1 LLFLQKS
8 HAMQLNYVHWN
19 VDPEIFRIAFEAPL
33 VGEIDLAIRYYGLL
47 FALGF
52 VVGYFI
58 MLRIF
63 KKEGLTVELLD
74 KLATYMV
81 ISTIIGARL
90 GHVLFYEPGY
100 YFSNPSE
107 ILKVW
112 HGGLAS
118 HGAAIGI
125 IVALWIFSK
134 KTHKRFF
141 WVIDRIVIVVALAG
155 AFIRTGNLMNS
166 EIFGSPT
173 DLPWAFIFVQSDP
186 EMIPRHPS
194 QIYEALSYLAIFV
207 FLIITYYRKEG
218 KPKDGVLFGW
228 FFILV
233 FGARFLLE
241 FLKAPQVAF
250 EQEMMLNMGQLLS
263 IPFVIIGV
271 ILVKRAKKRPTLKNT
286 GGGKKP

>member
-1 LLFLQKS
+1 ML
-8 HAMQLNYVHWN
+8 LNYIHWN
-19 VDPEIFRIAFEAPL
+19 VDPELFNIAFEAPL
-33 VGEIDLAIRYYGLL
+33 LGEVNLAIRYYGLL

-52 VVGYFI
+52 VVGYLI
-58 MLRIF
+58 MQRMF
-63 KKEGLTVELLD
+63 KKEGLSIELLD

-81 ISTIIGARL
+81 ISTVIGARL

-100 YFSNPSE
+100 YFAHPVE

-125 IVALWIFSK
+125 IIALLLFAR
-134 KTHKRFF
+134 KTKRSFL
-141 WVIDRIVIVVALAG
+141 WTIDRIAVVVALAG

-173 DLPWAFIFVQSDP
+173 EVPWAFIFVQSDQQL
-186 EMIPRHPS
+186 IPRHPS
-194 QIYEALSYLAIFV
+194 QIYEALSYLAIFI
-207 FLIITYYRKEG
+207 FLIWSYYHKNG
-218 KPKDGVLFGW
+218 KPKEGSLIGW
-228 FFILV
+228 FLILV

-250 EQEMMLNMGQLLS
+250 EQEMLLNMGQILS
-263 IPFVIIGV
+263 IPFVIGGIM
-271 ILVKRAKKRPTLKNT
+271 LLKRAKNRPQ
-286 GGGKKP
+286 GKPHQGKSKKT

>member
-1 LLFLQKS
+1 ML
-8 HAMQLNYVHWN
+8 LNYIHWN
-19 VDPEIFRIAFEAPL
+19 VDPEIFHVNFNAPIL
-33 VGEIDLAIRYYGLL
+33 GEVDLAVRYYGLL

-58 MLRIF
+58 MQRMF
-63 KKEGLTVELLD
+63 KKEGLSVELLD

-81 ISTIIGARL
+81 ISTVIGARL

-100 YFSNPSE
+100 YFSHPVE

-125 IVALWIFSK
+125 IIALLLFARKTK
-134 KTHKRFF
+134 KSFLWT
-141 WVIDRIVIVVALAG
+141 IDRIAVVVALAG

-166 EIFGSPT
+166 EIYGSPT
-173 DLPWAFIFVQSDP
+173 EVPWAFVFVQSDP
-186 EMIPRHPS
+186 QLIPRHPS
-194 QIYEALSYLAIFV
+194 QIYEALSYLAIFI
-207 FLIITYYRKEG
+207 FLIWSYYHKNG
-218 KPKDGVLFGW
+218 KPKEGSLIGW
-228 FFILV
+228 FLILV

-250 EQEMMLNMGQLLS
+250 EQEMLLNMGQILS
-263 IPFVIIGV
+263 IPFVIGGIILLRKAKNRPEV
-271 ILVKRAKKRPTLKNT
+271 ITHQGKSKKSR
-286 GGGKKP
+286 